1 MAKKSRRARR
11 GTQRR
16 TYSVP
21 RAPSV
26 APEQSPAPVR
36 TSRAVAS
43 PARTSSV
50 PLRGVDLREEY
61 RYVYSDL
68 KRIGFLAAGMF
79 ALLIALSFIIR

>member
-36 TSRAVAS
+36 TSRAVAP
-43 PARTSSV
+43 PARTS
-50 PLRGVDLREEY
+50 VDLREEY